1 MSLVVPPGEND
12 TEEELLL
19 RYDAQTTEFNRQAT
33 EAEREAANLLENPTP
48 EEAALQ
54 REIDQAEAEYQAS
67 LASLIA
73 EEDRANQAIHNLNSI
88 PDDQFLTPEEQ
99 QRQREAEAA
108 LLTFNTSQRNRNS
121 RIEKALELQ
130 NLGLIPS
137 AATDQEAL
145 LFLEAIE
152 EDQVKKDQIESRL
165 LEDARFFVDE
175 GVTQE
180 EVNYAVR
187 KHKALVKAHNQF
199 QIKYKEQILNA
210 RYGRKIPAADGSP
223 NGYYPAIALRKVR
236 DHYEAFGTP
245 NNRNPRNVQVWKLV
259 YPVQEPD
266 DKLDDWMTY
275 VYNEA
280 TNEWTQESEKFTSIT
295 ESYPPSKEGGLKPNG
310 LPEYR
315 MYDRV
320 TFDKSGRFPAV
331 SWLIGQQQGFTGEPL
346 GDRYGVQAYLAETGA
361 NPLVK
366 SVRGEPY
373 PNTVGIFNRKRGFK
387 KCEKGYWMYEGIP
400 EESTQ
405 CVYMGATVVDSRFS
419 YYPESEGFKYAFYP
433 GSDPA
438 KYLVNSRVAKEEE
451 LAWRNQELNY
461 KG

>member
-1 MSLVVPPGEND
+1 MSLVVPPNQND

-19 RYDAQTTEFNRQAT
+19 RYDRQTTEFNRQAE
-33 EAEREAANLLENPTP
+33 EAEREAANILENPTA
-48 EEAALQ
+48 EEIALQ
-54 REIDQAEAEYQAS
+54 REIDQAEAEYQAA
-67 LASLIA
+67 LRGLIA
-73 EEDRANQAIHNLNSI
+73 EEDRAAAAAAELNNR
-88 PDDQFLTPEEQ
+88 PAEEFLTPAEQ
-99 QRQREAEAA
+99 QQQREAEAEVA
-108 LLTFNTSQRNRNS
+108 AFNASQRTRNT
-121 RIEKALELQ
+121 RIEKALDLQ

-152 EDQVKKDQIESRL
+152 EDQAKKDQQEAHF

-199 QIKYKEQILNA
+199 QVKYKQQILNA
-210 RYGRKIPAADGSP
+210 RYGRKIPTADGTP
-223 NGYYPAIALRKVR
+223 NGYYPAIDLRKVR

-245 NNRNPRNVQVWKLV
+245 NNKNPRFVKVWKLG
-259 YPVQEPD
+259 YPVREPD
-266 DKLDDWMTY
+266 DKLDDWMIY
-275 VYNEA
+275 KYNEVA
-280 TNEWTQESEKFTSIT
+280 NEWTQESEKFTPMT
-295 ESYPPSKEGGLKPNG
+295 EGYPPSKEGGLKPNG
-310 LPEYR
+310 LPDYK
-315 MYDRV
+315 MYDTIV
-320 TFDKSGRFPAV
+320 FDKSGRFPTV
-331 SWLIGQQQGFTGEPL
+331 SWLLSQQQGFTGEPL
-346 GDRYGVQAYLAETGA
+346 GDRYGVQAYLADTGA

-366 SVRGEPY
+366 SARGAPY

-438 KYLVNSRVAKEEE
+438 KYLINSRVAKEEE